1 MTRFHFP
8 TIQRRNATRIVA
20 LGLALGTPLSSVV
33 ASVSSA
39 ESTTTASVQGL
50 GVGARGDAVLALQNA
65 LISRGITVVGG
76 ADGVFGSKT
85 LEALNAFRAGVGLP
99 SSDTVD
105 TATAVALGLQ
115 TAATTGLTRGSR
127 GAAVVELQNALIA
140 AGHTPNGG
148 ADGIFGGG
156 TETALRAFQT
166 AAGLPVTGLVDE
178 ATSARLLA
186 GGGDATTVSVAPA
199 TAAPAIDLSAI
210 SGLRYGDWG
219 DRVTTLQQHLITAG
233 VRVRGG
239 ADGLFGRATETSLRD
254 FQAARGLE
262 VTGVADEGTLAAL
275 AAAVTPASTSAT
287 PAAAAPNPFPQLVG
301 LRPGAL
307 GDTVKELQQRLLDIG
322 VRVRGGADGVF
333 GPATAQAVKDF
344 QSARG
349 LEATGIVDDA
359 IATALGSD
367 SIPADTAPSADA
379 AVGFAVYG
387 ERGDRVRSLQQALV
401 DRGITVR
408 GGVDGLFGSATSAAV
423 MNFQRTQSLR
433 VTGIV
438 DVATAAAL
446 GLNAAAVPADS
457 PVAQA
462 SIEVFPVQGACG
474 FTDTWHAPRSGGRL
488 HLGVDIIAPKGKL
501 IYAVASGTITKVYTD
516 RPGSLSGNGVRL
528 TTADGTYFFYA
539 HFDTIAEG
547 IAEGVEVTAG
557 QVLGT
562 NGSTGNSSTPHLHFE
577 IHPQGGAAINPY
589 PIVKAVDACHITEPL
604 SAMSAPIAGEDAQ
617 SEATAEATAEA
628 VAEQPAEG

>member
-1 MTRFHFP
+1 MP
-8 TIQRRNATRIVA
+8 V
-20 LGLALGTPLSSVV
+20 L
-33 ASVSSA
+33 
-39 ESTTTASVQGL
+39 
-50 GVGARGDAVLALQNA
+50 VGARN
-65 LISRGITVVGG
+65 S
-76 ADGVFGSKT
+76 
-85 LEALNAFRAGVGLP
+85 FR
-99 SSDTVD
+99 
-105 TATAVALGLQ
+105 
-115 TAATTGLTRGSR
+115 
-127 GAAVVELQNALIA
+127 I
-140 AGHTPNGG
+140 
-148 ADGIFGGG
+148 
-156 TETALRAFQT
+156 
-166 AAGLPVTGLVDE
+166 
-178 ATSARLLA
+178 
-186 GGGDATTVSVAPA
+186 
-199 TAAPAIDLSAI
+199 
-210 SGLRYGDWG
+210 
-219 DRVTTLQQHLITAG
+219 
-233 VRVRGG
+233 
-239 ADGLFGRATETSLRD
+239 
-254 FQAARGLE
+254 
-262 VTGVADEGTLAAL
+262 
-275 AAAVTPASTSAT
+275 
-287 PAAAAPNPFPQLVG
+287 
-301 LRPGAL
+301 
-307 GDTVKELQQRLLDIG
+307 
-322 VRVRGGADGVF
+322 
-333 GPATAQAVKDF
+333 
-344 QSARG
+344 
-349 LEATGIVDDA
+349 
-359 IATALGSD
+359 GSD

-438 DVATAAAL
+438 DAATAAAL